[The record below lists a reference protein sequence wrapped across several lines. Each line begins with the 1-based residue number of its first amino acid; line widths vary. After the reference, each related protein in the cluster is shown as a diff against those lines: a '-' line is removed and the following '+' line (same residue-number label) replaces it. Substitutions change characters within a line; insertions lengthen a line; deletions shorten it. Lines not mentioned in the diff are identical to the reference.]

1 MQIQYKYITNCY
13 SFLPP
18 YLILWACFYVSFWVL
33 CPLENTFTS
42 SHKAAIVQIE
52 PSTPLHQNSNSSRE
66 TETAHRPLLAGAG
79 RQAARVSADSA
90 PASRRQ
96 DQWRCPRQQVP
107 AKIWQKWHY
116 SHSHTE
122 KFTLKSK
129 VSKYSL
135 FTAACKTFFFSI
147 SHGFTEL
154 SNHNSTRIFLKVS
167 NKCIFKTHTYKFN
180 FCQLTT
186 V

>member
-1 MQIQYKYITNCY
+1 MLA
-13 SFLPP
+13 FR
-18 YLILWACFYVSFWVL
+18 VL

-96 DQWRCPRQQVP
+96 DQYDDAHVNKS

-135 FTAACKTFFFSI
+135 FTAACKTFFFFLVFHMDLLSYQIIILPEFFSKYPI
-147 SHGFTEL
+147 SVF
-154 SNHNSTRIFLKVS
+154 
-167 NKCIFKTHTYKFN
+167 FKTHTYKFN